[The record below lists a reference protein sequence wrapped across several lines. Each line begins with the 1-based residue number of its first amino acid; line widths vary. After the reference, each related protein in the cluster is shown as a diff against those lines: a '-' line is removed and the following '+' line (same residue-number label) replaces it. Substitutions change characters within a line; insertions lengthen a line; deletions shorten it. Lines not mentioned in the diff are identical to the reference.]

1 MLRTFVSF
9 ETVEK
14 FSLIP
19 TFIAWVLLCFY
30 FLLFF
35 FYLINILLRDSSSRV
50 SYTICWISDLLSLSI
65 VSSISSLAS
74 TFQDV
79 IYYSSASVFSLWF
92 ASLLVSLAL
101 ITETLCSFVLSQ
113 FVPFHVDLIFYIV
126 GTFKRRYYGHRYD
139 FNHRKQRSSTCLSKY
154 MSDLQDQGISYAWTG
169 KSLPGGG
176 GSTPPHNLA
185 KHAWRKNIS

>member
-1 MLRTFVSF
+1 MNQKHSAWTKSFIPWDWTVSSTYSDLTAFSTSSVLCFHHLTTFMLRTFVSF

-14 FSLIP
+14 FSLIL

-50 SYTICWISDLLSLSI
+50 SYTICWISDSLSLSI

-79 IYYSSASVFSLWF
+79 IHYSSASVFQPMIRIIIGIISIDHRNF
-92 ASLLVSLAL
+92 LL
-101 ITETLCSFVLSQ
+101 LCVELVCAFSSRFNILHYIHIHHMGIVWLL
-113 FVPFHVDLIFYIV
+113 FVP
-126 GTFKRRYYGHRYD
+126 YYP
-139 FNHRKQRSSTCLSKY
+139 Q
-154 MSDLQDQGISYAWTG
+154 
-169 KSLPGGG
+169 
-176 GSTPPHNLA
+176 
-185 KHAWRKNIS
+185 

>member
-1 MLRTFVSF
+1 MNQKHSARTESVITWDWTVSSTYSDLTAFSTSSVLCFHHLTTFMLRAFVSF

-14 FSLIP
+14 FSLIL

-50 SYTICWISDLLSLSI
+50 SYTICWISDSLSLSI

-79 IYYSSASVFSLWF
+79 IYYSSASVFQPMIRIIIFIKIDHRNSAPLCW
-92 ASLLVSLAL
+92 ASLCL
-101 ITETLCSFVLSQ
+101 
-113 FVPFHVDLIFYIV
+113 
-126 GTFKRRYYGHRYD
+126 FK
-139 FNHRKQRSSTCLSKY
+139 S
-154 MSDLQDQGISYAWTG
+154 I
-169 KSLPGGG
+169 
-176 GSTPPHNLA
+176 
-185 KHAWRKNIS
+185 

>member
-1 MLRTFVSF
+1 MWQIMSGSQWGGLCQVEVSFLVICKLPVIMNQKHSARTESVITWDWTVSSTYSDLTAFSTSSVLCFHHLTTFMLRTFVSF

-14 FSLIP
+14 FSLIL

-50 SYTICWISDLLSLSI
+50 SYTICWISDSLSLSI

-79 IYYSSASVFSLWF
+79 IYYSSTSVFQPKLTS
-92 ASLLVSLAL
+92 
-101 ITETLCSFVLSQ
+101 
-113 FVPFHVDLIFYIV
+113 
-126 GTFKRRYYGHRYD
+126 YD
-139 FNHRKQRSSTCLSKY
+139 SHHY
-154 MSDLQDQGISYAWTG
+154 WY
-169 KSLPGGG
+169 
-176 GSTPPHNLA
+176 H
-185 KHAWRKNIS
+185 